1 MSVITRWI
9 TFFAIATLVS
19 LFAMVMRV
27 KEFINQLR
35 AHRDEL
41 NVLEGMQTLEAT
53 KLKTHRQRLLETTRE
68 MHMIYASLLLGL
80 AECLPLGILQR
91 MITPV
96 SEYMKPVFVQIYA
109 CVQLCTRCVWEKWT
123 SCLRS
128 PWLRRG
134 SCSSGLSPV
143 LSALVKLFF
152 LQQQQHVRISSVTC
166 L

>member
-41 NVLEGMQTLEAT
+41 NVLEGMQTLEGT
-53 KLKTHRQRLLETTRE
+53 KLKIHRQRLLETTRE
-68 MHMIYASLLLGL
+68 MHMMYASLLLGL

-91 MITPV
+91 MCDHYI
-96 SEYMKPVFVQIYA
+96 
-109 CVQLCTRCVWEKWT
+109 CV
-123 SCLRS
+123 
-128 PWLRRG
+128 
-134 SCSSGLSPV
+134 
-143 LSALVKLFF
+143 
-152 LQQQQHVRISSVTC
+152 
-166 L
+166 